1 MKPKKRSV
9 RKGTFDVGVDDH
21 NLAVEGKEV
30 TKTKKNKTVVKFK
43 ARGLG
48 KKNPIKRISDKLV
61 TKNGYTKTNKKKT
74 VFKTFK

>member
-9 RKGTFDVGVDDH
+9 RKGTFDVGVDGH
-21 NLAVEGKEV
+21 NLAVEGKQV

-43 ARGLG
+43 AKGLG